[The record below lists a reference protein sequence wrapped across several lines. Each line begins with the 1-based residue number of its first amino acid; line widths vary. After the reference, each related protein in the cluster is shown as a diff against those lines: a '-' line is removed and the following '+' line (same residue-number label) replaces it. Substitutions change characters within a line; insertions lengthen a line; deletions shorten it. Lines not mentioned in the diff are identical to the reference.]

1 MFNLFNKKKSIV
13 DLKDYEILSLA
24 ICALEEDLKYYD
36 NYVSNFIIDYP
47 ETSKLFKK
55 MSNTKNEFRL
65 KLINLY
71 KEKFSH
77 IMNISNTNQIS
88 NFYKRKPFW
97 LVKLNSIEEVRSEI
111 LKTENISADY
121 FYIAAKNSKDIGCRH
136 LLGDLAKAT
145 RDLRDKANV
154 ILAKIENTKSAQDEV
169 VKDKRQFI
177 LTWVQP
183 GLAGLMDGSVS
194 TLAPI
199 FATAFATKDSHT
211 TLLVGLAASI
221 GAGISMGFTEA
232 VHDDGVISGRGSPV
246 KRGFASGV
254 MTTIGGLGHA
264 LPYLITDFY
273 IATVIAM
280 FFVIVELWAIAWIQ
294 AKYMKI
300 KFTKAVFQVVFG
312 GSLVLGA
319 GILIGG
325 G

>member
-1 MFNLFNKKKSIV
+1 MFKLFKKYFQ
-13 DLKDYEILSLA
+13 DLNDDEILSLS
-24 ICALEEDLKYYD
+24 IDTLEEDIRLYD
-36 NYVSNFIIDYP
+36 DYSSHFLINYP
-47 ETSKLFKK
+47 ETSKMFKK
-55 MSNTKNEFRL
+55 MSILKNKNRQQL
-65 KLINLY
+65 IKLH
-71 KEKFSH
+71 KKKFGETL
-77 IMNISNTNQIS
+77 IITNKNKIS
-88 NFYKRKPFW
+88 NFFKRKPQWF
-97 LVKLNSIEEVRSEI
+97 VIKNSIEKVRNEIIEMEAISSQFYNSIAKKSNNIEIRNLLIELAMMSREQKDNAKLILLNAQKLQSAKEEV
-111 LKTENISADY
+111 T
-121 FYIAAKNSKDIGCRH
+121 
-136 LLGDLAKAT
+136 
-145 RDLRDKANV
+145 
-154 ILAKIENTKSAQDEV
+154 
-169 VKDKRQFI
+169 KDKRQFI

-232 VHDDGVISGRGSPV
+232 VHDDGVISGRGSPI
-246 KRGFASGV
+246 KRGFASGI

-264 LPYLITDFY
+264 LPYLISDFY
-273 IATVIAM
+273 VATVIAM
-280 FFVIVELWAIAWIQ
+280 FFVLVELWAIAWIQ

-312 GSLVLGA
+312 GSLVLAA